1 MTAPAIF
8 LASFPAIQSAI
19 KISGN
24 GDGMR
29 LQIDVPESEMAEA
42 VKVLAWRECAIKIT
56 ISPVEKNT
64 RNDKREAA
72 EIINRASKP
81 SRLIDKHE

>member
-1 MTAPAIF
+1 MTASTTF

-29 LQIDVPESEMAEA
+29 IQIDVPESEMAEA

-56 ISPVEKNT
+56 IAPIEKQT
-64 RNDKREAA
+64 EQQSAIQSRTKR
-72 EIINRASKP
+72 KP
-81 SRLIDKHE
+81 EWETP